1 MFHNNPLPKSKCLT
15 SNCVINRDKSKASFV
30 FVRFNKH
37 ETVISKKI
45 ANVSPDFT
53 FNDSMLAFIA
63 LDGFLKGG
71 IDHILNLQSL
81 MVGDETYLVQEVRR
95 DDGTEPLFLIDT
107 WFVLPCFPS

>member
-1 MFHNNPLPKSKCLT
+1 MTKDNPLLEKSLKFAARIVKLHQYL
-15 SNCVINRDKSKASFV
+15 IKE
-30 FVRFNKH
+30 KH